1 MQHDFIFLQSPIS
14 VEDEDEEDCGTQAVK
29 CSLRIMIINPSK
41 KRDYT
46 MVKADKSV
54 AETIDEMKKLILSSF
69 PSDVPQP
76 LVDKLEFG
84 YVEPGH
90 GLKGKKEW
98 IVDDDDM
105 QEFWEKYRGKKE
117 VTLWCYSQRPSHC
130 KEAKRRSKRS
140 RSKSPVA
147 KSSKP
152 GSSRYDAHI
161 AKMAKVDEI
170 FQKLNDT
177 HGNKYSAEQKR
188 AWAHLIEL
196 GKHESVIQ
204 PPKKRFFQPSTPEIS
219 SAPSDSPSCSTSST
233 SKSSACTNTQSAAA
247 LSAAITTSSTTLV
260 ASPGRRVSIR
270 SECIDQLQKWHSL
283 LDCGAITKEQYDE
296 LQGTILSDIKNL

>member
-1 MQHDFIFLQSPIS
+1 
-14 VEDEDEEDCGTQAVK
+14 
-29 CSLRIMIINPSK
+29 
-41 KRDYT
+41 
-46 MVKADKSV
+46 
-54 AETIDEMKKLILSSF
+54 MKKHTLSSF

-76 LVDKLEFG
+76 LADKLEFG

-98 IVDDDDM
+98 IVDDNDV
-105 QEFWEKYRGKKE
+105 QEFWEKCGGKKE
-117 VTLWCYSQRPSHC
+117 ATLWCHSQRPSHC
-130 KEAKRRSKRS
+130 KEAKRGSKRP
-140 RSKSPVA
+140 RSKSPAA

-170 FQKLNDT
+170 YQKLNDT

-204 PPKKRFFQPSTPEIS
+204 PPKKCFFQCSTPEIL
-219 SAPSDSPSCSTSST
+219 SASSDSPSHPP
-233 SKSSACTNTQSAAA
+233 SSACTNTQSAAT
-247 LSAAITTSSTTLV
+247 LSTSNY
-260 ASPGRRVSIR
+260 
-270 SECIDQLQKWHSL
+270 HF
-283 LDCGAITKEQYDE
+283 
-296 LQGTILSDIKNL
+296 